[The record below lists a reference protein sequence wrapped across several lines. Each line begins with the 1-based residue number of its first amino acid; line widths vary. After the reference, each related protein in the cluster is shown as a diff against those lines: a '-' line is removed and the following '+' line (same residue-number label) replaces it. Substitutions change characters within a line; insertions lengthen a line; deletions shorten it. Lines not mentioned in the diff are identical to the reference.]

1 MRRLKT
7 GLRGINERRIWRAQ
21 GEVKVGL
28 RKMTEKEMEEY
39 FGLIID
45 VEVSGAMSDADLDRW
60 LENTK
65 DYEITYSN
73 FQSDVDWGYLLTMAR
88 QKRDDLSG
96 DRIGE

>member
-1 MRRLKT
+1 M
-7 GLRGINERRIWRAQ
+7 
-21 GEVKVGL
+21 